1 VFEHSHR
8 PFGDMHMIKHGLVER
23 IELICKIEG
32 MGAKFERRMDIAGRW
47 ATAGTTQLVSRF
59 REIGLLT

>member
-1 VFEHSHR
+1 
-8 PFGDMHMIKHGLVER
+8 MIKHGLVER